1 MAEFNPLILW
11 KRFLALPN
19 ESRTK
24 TLGIAFLVALICSV
38 LVSVTAVTLRPL
50 HAANLQRERDL
61 RLAAMVAA
69 LPGIAD
75 ILRASGADTLDTVIV
90 DLERGEIT
98 AAIDAAEFDY
108 QAAQTDSDMSTPVPE
123 VADVAGISRRPDYA
137 PVYLLRDE
145 DDLVLVVLPIYGT
158 GYQSTIRA
166 YLALEG
172 DLNTIAALSIYEQ
185 GETPGLGTRI
195 TDPAW
200 LERWQ
205 GKQIADETGTLR
217 IAAIPTGSQG
227 PFEVDAISGAT
238 RSSMGVSNL
247 VRFWLGEHGF
257 GPFLDRLRTAE
268 D

>member
-1 MAEFNPLILW
+1 MADFNPLKLW

-38 LVSVTAVTLRPL
+38 MVSITAVTLRPL
-50 HAANLQRERDL
+50 HEANLQRERDL
-61 RLAAMVAA
+61 RLAAMIEE

-90 DLERGEIT
+90 DLETGEIT
-98 AAIDAAEFDY
+98 TAIDPAQFDY
-108 QAAQTDSDMSTPVPE
+108 QAAQADLETSTPVPAD
-123 VADVAGISRRPDYA
+123 ADVAGISRRPDFA
-137 PVYLLRDE
+137 PVYLLRDA
-145 DDLVLVVLPIYGT
+145 DDLVLVVLPIYGS

-195 TDPAW
+195 TDSVW

-205 GKQIADETGTLR
+205 GKQIADDTGTLR
-217 IAAIPTGSQG
+217 ITAIQTGAQG